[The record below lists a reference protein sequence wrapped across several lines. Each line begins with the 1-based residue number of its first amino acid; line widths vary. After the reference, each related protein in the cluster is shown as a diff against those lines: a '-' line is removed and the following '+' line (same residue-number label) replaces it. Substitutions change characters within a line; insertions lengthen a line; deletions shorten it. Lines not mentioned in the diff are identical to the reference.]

1 MSHDTK
7 RDLLS
12 NVKLFAGC
20 SDKEL
25 KEIESLL
32 DEVRVRAGRQ
42 LISEGQVGTEAYVI
56 VEGRATATL
65 AGAEVGILGP
75 GDAVGEMALLD
86 PESPRSATVTADTD
100 MDLLVLDP
108 RAFSKL
114 LAEHPQVT
122 IQIAISLAQRL
133 RAVEHAPTF

>member
-1 MSHDTK
+1 MSRSTK
-7 RDLLS
+7 RELLG
-12 NVKLFAGC
+12 NVRLFAGC

-32 DEVRVRAGRQ
+32 DEVMIRAGRR
-42 LISEGQVGTEAYVI
+42 LITEGEVGTEAYVI

-65 AGAEVGILGP
+65 AGLEVGTLGP

-100 MDLLVLDP
+100 MDLLVLEP
-108 RAFSKL
+108 RSFRKL
-114 LAEHPQVT
+114 LADYPQVT
-122 IQIAISLAQRL
+122 TQIAVSLAQRL